1 MLEQPVRWLNSFVP
15 AVSLRPLT
23 GSEPVQGAIVDRFA
37 RPLRD
42 LRISVTDRCNFRCT
56 YCMPKEIFDK
66 DHTYLS
72 STAMLNFAEIERVAR
87 AAAQLGVTQLRLTGG
102 EPLLRKNLEQ
112 LVASLS
118 RLKSEDGERIRLAMT
133 TNGSLLERKASVLRQ
148 AGLHRI
154 TVSLDAI
161 DEQVFRRM
169 NDVDFSVDTV
179 LRGIDAALA
188 SGLAPVKVNIVVK
201 RGVNDDQ
208 ILPLIEHFRGSG
220 AILRFIE
227 FMDVGS
233 TNGWKSDHV
242 LPSDD
247 IVSLVQEHHALESL
261 AHDRF
266 GETARRYKLADG
278 SLEIGLI
285 SSITAP
291 FCGTCNRVR
300 LSTDGILYTCLFGSH
315 GADLRTTL
323 RDPLS
328 TDELLNQQLANIWR
342 ARDDRYSERRATLN
356 AARSAKVEMSYIG
369 G

>member
-1 MLEQPVRWLNSFVP
+1 MLEQPVRWLNSLSP
-15 AVSLRPLT
+15 AVSLLPL
-23 GSEPVQGAIVDRFA
+23 SSNEPMQGVIVDRFA

-66 DHTYLS
+66 DYPYLNS
-72 STAMLNFAEIERVAR
+72 SSMLSFEEIERVAR
-87 AAAQLGVTQLRLTGG
+87 IAIKLGVTQLRLTGG

-118 RLKSEDGERIRLAMT
+118 QLNTENGERIRLAMT
-133 TNGSLLERKASVLRQ
+133 TNGSLLEKKASILRQ
-148 AGLHRI
+148 VGLDRI

-169 NDVDFSVDTV
+169 NDVDFSVNAV

-188 SGLAPVKVNIVVK
+188 AGLAPVKVNVVVK
-201 RGVNDDQ
+201 RGYNDDQ

-220 AILRFIE
+220 VILRFIE

-233 TNGWKSDHV
+233 TNGWKSDYV
-242 LPSDD
+242 FPSDE
-247 IVSLVQEHHALESL
+247 IVSRVQERYTLEALP
-261 AHDRF
+261 HDRF
-266 GETARRYKLADG
+266 GETAQRYKLADG
-278 SLEIGLI
+278 SLELGLI

-291 FCGTCNRVR
+291 FCGTCNRAR
-300 LSTDGILYTCLFGSH
+300 LSTDGKLYTCLFGSH
-315 GADLRTTL
+315 GADLRSIL
-323 RDPLS
+323 RDS
-328 TDELLNQQLANIWR
+328 RSSDETLQQRLASIWR
-342 ARDDRYSERRATLN
+342 GREDRYSERRATLD
-356 AARSAKVEMSYIG
+356 ASRAAKVEMSYIG